1 MKQLKSNSASGIQPL
16 QAAGRRARLGD
27 IPERHPSGVRRGGLR
42 IDFSKLMMYGLKPV
56 PFIGWSFLAG
66 CLAAILLLPASLAF
80 AVEPA
85 AAPSVQTP
93 APPATAVQQTA
104 ANAQTAS
111 ATSQQAPDAP
121 VPAAN
126 GTVASPPTLAQQ
138 MQQAQQQS
146 FAPPQPFQ
154 VPMPR
159 SHNPLAPYRASTA
172 PALDL
177 SNSPRLQNLIRD
189 GRIYISLHDAI
200 AVAIEN
206 NLDLAYFRYNFP
218 IAQTDI
224 LRTKAGSPAN
234 GVNTAVVQSTQGGF
248 AASTGGGSS
257 GSGFSAGAGGIVTST
272 LGAGTSVASFDPYLN
287 FRGFVDHTV
296 TQEANQVLT
305 GVPVLKTNTIEVLSN
320 YSQSFPIG
328 TNLSINYL
336 GQRAASNT
344 PYNLINP
351 ELYSNFQV
359 TIAQPILAGFGVAT
373 NERFI
378 RIAKRNAQIT
388 DLAFKAQVIATVTQ
402 VENIYWDLVNAYE
415 AEQIS
420 ERSLGFANK
429 NLSDDRKQLELQ
441 AIPAMQVMTDESAVA
456 TAEGNL
462 TVARASLRLN
472 ELLMKNALTKA
483 DDPAIDEMP
492 VIPID
497 LQAEPDPNADKS
509 IDELVSEAEKKRPE
523 VAIYQMQ
530 AEVQKQAL
538 KDINSELLPTL
549 NMYGV
554 YAGAGTAG
562 PLNPLC
568 NPRSQDCTT
577 NLPTDFPSMFVN
589 TFNYSSPEYQVGMT
603 LSINL
608 RNRQAKADQFR
619 AVLQY
624 RQSQI
629 SSEQQQKGIRFD
641 VRNAK
646 FALEQAQAHVE
657 AAQKARDLAQKTF
670 DITKQE
676 RLLGAK
682 SGLDTLNAENALAL
696 AESALDAAQTAF
708 EKAKVDIDRATGE
721 TLERTGVSIDDAK
734 AGVVTRVP

>member
-1 MKQLKSNSASGIQPL
+1 MKASSW
-16 QAAGRRARLGD
+16 RRAT
-27 IPERHPSGVRRGGLR
+27 
-42 IDFSKLMMYGLKPV
+42 
-56 PFIGWSFLAG
+56 
-66 CLAAILLLPASLAF
+66 AASTILLLQVSLALAAAQQSAQPASGKPS
-80 AVEPA
+80 PA
-85 AAPSVQTP
+85 Q
-93 APPATAVQQTA
+93 
-104 ANAQTAS
+104 AQ
-111 ATSQQAPDAP
+111 AP
-121 VPAAN
+121 VPTQQSQTTTAPAQTVPEAPSPTTSGATAAPVSL
-126 GTVASPPTLAQQ
+126 GQQ
-138 MQQAQQQS
+138 IKQVQQQSQAQQQS

-154 VPMPR
+154 VPMPH
-159 SHNPLAPYRASTA
+159 SHKPLAPYRASTA

-177 SNSPRLQNLIRD
+177 SNSPRLQSLIRD
-189 GRIYISLHDAI
+189 GKIYLSLRDAI

-234 GVNTAVVQSTQGGF
+234 GVNTAILQSTQGGF
-248 AASTGGGSS
+248 AASTGGGGGSS
-257 GSGFSAGAGGIVTST
+257 GSGFSAGNGGIVTST
-272 LGAGTSVASFDPYLN
+272 LGAGTAVSSFDPFLTFQGY
-287 FRGFVDHTV
+287 VDHTV
-296 TQEANQVLT
+296 VQEPNEFLT
-305 GVPVLKTNTIEVLSN
+305 GTPVLKTNTIKVLST

-328 TNLSINYL
+328 TNVQINYL
-336 GQRAASNT
+336 GQRVASNS
-344 PYNLINP
+344 PYNGINP
-351 ELYSNFQV
+351 DLYSNFAV
-359 TIAQPILAGFGVAT
+359 TISQPILAGFGINT

-378 RIAKRNAQIT
+378 RIAKRNSQIT

-402 VENIYWDLVNAYE
+402 IENIYWDLVNAYE
-415 AEQIS
+415 NEQIS

-429 NLSDDRKQLELQ
+429 NLSDDQKQLELL
-441 AIPAMQVMTDESAVA
+441 AIPAMQVMTDQSAVA
-456 TAEGNL
+456 TAEGDL

-472 ELLMKNALTKA
+472 ELLMKNALSKV
-483 DDPAIDEMP
+483 DDSVIDEMP
-492 VIPID
+492 VIPLD
-497 LQAEPDPNADKS
+497 LEGEPNPNADKS
-509 IDELVSEAEKKRPE
+509 IDDLISDAEKKRPE

-549 NMYGV
+549 NMYGY

-562 PLNPLC
+562 PKNPNCDLSPAAEC
-568 NPRSQDCTT
+568 ATS
-577 NLPTDFPSMFVN
+577 LPSGFTGMFEN

-641 VRNAK
+641 VRNTK
-646 FALEQAQAHVE
+646 FALEQAQAHVG

-670 DITKQE
+670 DIVKQE
-676 RLLGAK
+676 QLLGAK
-682 SGLDTLNAENALAL
+682 SGLDTLNAESALAL
-696 AESALDAAQTAF
+696 AESALDAAKTAY

-734 AGVVTRVP
+734 IGVVNR

>member
-1 MKQLKSNSASGIQPL
+1 VNSSRKRSTNSVSAKAT
-16 QAAGRRARLGD
+16 QA
-27 IPERHPSGVRRGGLR
+27 IT
-42 IDFSKLMMYGLKPV
+42 
-56 PFIGWSFLAG
+56 
-66 CLAAILLLPASLAF
+66 AILLLQMNLALATAPAAAQQAPQNQQGQAAPTQAVPEAPAVATKSTAAAPASLA
-80 AVEPA
+80 
-85 AAPSVQTP
+85 
-93 APPATAVQQTA
+93 
-104 ANAQTAS
+104 
-111 ATSQQAPDAP
+111 
-121 VPAAN
+121 
-126 GTVASPPTLAQQ
+126 QQ
-138 MQQAQQQS
+138 MKQDQPPL
-146 FAPPQPFQ
+146 FAPPQPFH
-154 VPMPR
+154 VPMPHSR
-159 SHNPLAPYRASTA
+159 NPLAPYVPSTV
-172 PALDL
+172 PELDM

-189 GRIYISLHDAI
+189 GKIYISLHDAI

-234 GVNTAVVQSTQGGF
+234 GVNTSIVQGTQGGF
-248 AASTGGGSS
+248 AASTGGGGGSS
-257 GSGFSAGAGGIVTST
+257 GSGFSAGSGGIVTST
-272 LGAGTSVASFDPYLN
+272 LGAGTSVSSFDPYLT
-287 FRGFVDHTV
+287 FQGYVDHTV
-296 TQEANQVLT
+296 TQEANEITT
-305 GVPVLKTNTIEVLSN
+305 GVPTLKNNTIEVLST

-328 TNLSINYL
+328 TGIQINYL
-336 GQRAASNT
+336 GQRVASNT

-351 ELYSNFQV
+351 ELYSNFQL
-359 TIAQPILAGFGVAT
+359 IISQPILAGFGVST

-378 RIAKRNAQIT
+378 RIAKRNSQIT

-402 VENIYWDLVNAYE
+402 VENIYWDLVNAYQG
-415 AEQIS
+415 EQIS

-429 NLSDDRKQLELQ
+429 NLSDDQKQLELE
-441 AIPAMQVMTDESAVA
+441 AIPAMQVMTDQSAVA

-472 ELLMKNALTKA
+472 ELLMKNALTKV
-483 DDPAIDEMP
+483 DDPTIDEMP
-492 VIPID
+492 VIPLD
-497 LQAEPDPNADKS
+497 LQGDADPDSDKP
-509 IDELVSEAEKKRPE
+509 IDDLISEAEKKRPE

-530 AEVQKQAL
+530 ADVQKQAL

-549 NMYGV
+549 NMYGL

-562 PLNPLC
+562 PVNPLC
-568 NPRSQDCTT
+568 NSSTQDCST
-577 NLPTDFPSMFVN
+577 NLPTGFPGMFAN
-589 TFNYSSPEYQVGMT
+589 TFNYSSPEYRVGVT

-641 VRNAK
+641 VRNSK
-646 FALEQAQAHVE
+646 FALEQAQAHVD

-676 RLLGAK
+676 QLLGAK
-682 SGLDTLNAENALAL
+682 SGLDTLNAESALAQ
-696 AESALDAAQTAF
+696 AELALDAAKTSF

-734 AGVVTRVP
+734 LGVVTRAP

>member
-1 MKQLKSNSASGIQPL
+1 MNRSKLRPVKLIQVAAAIVLL
-16 QAAGRRARLGD
+16 QAN
-27 IPERHPSGVRRGGLR
+27 
-42 IDFSKLMMYGLKPV
+42 
-56 PFIGWSFLAG
+56 LA
-66 CLAAILLLPASLAF
+66 L
-80 AVEPA
+80 AVEPVA
-85 AAPSVQTP
+85 SMPSVQTP
-93 APPATAVQQTA
+93 AV
-104 ANAQTAS
+104 AQAAS
-111 ATSQQAPDAP
+111 ATSQQAPEAP
-121 VPAAN
+121 TPAAN
-126 GTVASPPTLAQQ
+126 SAVTPPPTLAQQ
-138 MQQAQQQS
+138 MQQMQQMP
-146 FAPPQPFQ
+146 FAPPRPFQ
-154 VPMPR
+154 VPMPH
-159 SHNPLAPYRASTA
+159 SHKPLAPYLPSTA
-172 PALDL
+172 PELDL

-189 GRIYISLHDAI
+189 GKIYISLRDAI

-234 GVNTAVVQSTQGGF
+234 GVNTAIVQSTQGGF
-248 AASTGGGSS
+248 AASTGGGGGSS
-257 GSGFSAGAGGIVTST
+257 GSGFSAGNGGIVTST
-272 LGAGTSVASFDPYLN
+272 LGAGTSVSSFDPYLT
-287 FRGFVDHTV
+287 FQGYVDHTV
-296 TQEANQVLT
+296 TQEANEVTT
-305 GVPVLKTNTIEVLSN
+305 GVPVLKNNTIEVLST
-320 YSQSFPIG
+320 YSQAFPIG
-328 TNLSINYL
+328 TGIQVNYL
-336 GQRAASNT
+336 GQRVASNT

-351 ELYSNFQV
+351 ELYSRFQAV
-359 TIAQPILAGFGVAT
+359 IQQPILAGFGVAT

-378 RIAKRNAQIT
+378 RIAKRNSQIT

-415 AEQIS
+415 SEQIS

-441 AIPAMQVMTDESAVA
+441 AIPEMQVLTDQSAVA
-456 TAEGNL
+456 QAEGNL

-472 ELLMKNALTKA
+472 ELLMKNALTKV
-483 DDPAIDEMP
+483 DDPIIDEMP
-492 VIPID
+492 VIPLD
-497 LQAEPDPNADKS
+497 LQGEPDPNAGKS
-509 IDELVSEAEKKRPE
+509 IDELISTAEKKRPE
-523 VAIYQMQ
+523 VAIFQMQ

-538 KDINSELLPTL
+538 KDINSELLPRL
-549 NMYGV
+549 DLYGL
-554 YAGAGTAG
+554 YAGTGTAG

-568 NPRSQDCTT
+568 NSSTQDCST
-577 NLPTDFPSMFVN
+577 NLPSGFPSMFAN

-641 VRNAK
+641 VRNSK

-657 AAQKARDLAQKTF
+657 AAQKARNLAQKTF

-676 RLLGAK
+676 QLLGAK
-682 SGLDTLNAENALAL
+682 SGLDTLNAENVLAQ
-696 AESALDAAQTAF
+696 AESALDAAQTAH
-708 EKAKVDIDRATGE
+708 EKAKVDIERAVGE

-734 AGVVTRVP
+734 MGVVTRVP